1 MERRTQESPMD
12 FSWANGQGPVD
23 ETSPF
28 VNFPQQNRATNGKSE
43 SIFNSDVEFSLFLTH
58 IARTS

>member
-1 MERRTQESPMD
+1 MD
-12 FSWANGQGPVD
+12 FSWANGHGPVD

-28 VNFPQQNRATNGKSE
+28 VNLPQQNRATNGKSE
-43 SIFNSDVEFSLFLTH
+43 SISNSDIECILFLTH

>member
-1 MERRTQESPMD
+1 MD

-43 SIFNSDVEFSLFLTH
+43 SIFNSDVEFILFLTH
-58 IARTS
+58 IGRTS